1 MTVPMI
7 VTFVAYII
15 SAATLNVGARYFA
28 SFMYIGGSFSANPLL
43 ATWIATT
50 LGRTPEKRATGIAF
64 CNVFSFFGNL
74 VSPYFFPQ
82 SDEPRYLM
90 AMLIMCAFSFTTV
103 LCILWMKW
111 ILVRE
116 NKRLKEAAERDGTA
130 YVPFTT

>member
-1 MTVPMI
+1 ML
-7 VTFVAYII
+7 
-15 SAATLNVGARYFA
+15 SAT
-28 SFMYIGGSFSANPLL
+28 
-43 ATWIATT
+43 
-50 LGRTPEKRATGIAF
+50 
-64 CNVFSFFGNL
+64 FFGNL

-90 AMLIMCAFSFTTV
+90 AMLIMCAFSFTTI

-116 NKRLKEAAERDGTA
+116 NKKLKEAADRDGTA